1 MEPSPFL
8 KNQEMPLKKSFSL
21 RTLFNLF
28 FVISLGLNAYFL
40 VVQGRASSVDVT
52 YATGLEEGKSVKVQM
67 ASLNSKPIDDSDM
80 ATSVHEEEPIP
91 GSEQVDEV
99 PAYEVKQVSFDSS
112 AQPAGRNIQTLQLK
126 VRNSLNYTVCREMA
140 KSECGSFAAH
150 LARLLAW
157 FLDVNRN
164 MRNGDVLNVVYERL
178 DNEGQFKVLQ
188 LTYKSGYLR
197 KTLDA
202 NYYKGTGMK
211 YGGYFDR
218 DGKEIA
224 QRIEDQQT
232 PIAEYIEITSL
243 PGDFRKGRRG
253 HSGTDFKAE
262 VGTPIRA
269 SFGGRV
275 LRTSWNVRVNGYC
288 IELDHPKEGVITRYL
303 HLSRV
308 LVKRGQYVKQG
319 EVIAESGNTGR
330 TFAPH
335 LHYEV
340 RSRDKKKTVYNPFNF
355 KYHTS
360 YHRNIPSQEDKEFQ
374 DVVSAYDAL
383 LQNNG
388 IGEKIQAG

>member
-1 MEPSPFL
+1 MAIPVHEKEPVL
-8 KNQEMPLKKSFSL
+8 
-21 RTLFNLF
+21 T
-28 FVISLGLNAYFL
+28 
-40 VVQGRASSVDVT
+40 
-52 YATGLEEGKSVKVQM
+52 
-67 ASLNSKPIDDSDM
+67 SKPTNE
-80 ATSVHEEEPIP
+80 APVHE
-91 GSEQVDEV
+91 
-99 PAYEVKQVSFDSS
+99 VKKVSFDPS
-112 AQPAGRNIQTLQLK
+112 AKPAGRNIQALQLK
-126 VRNSLNYTVCREMA
+126 VRNSLNYAVCQEMA

-157 FLDVNRN
+157 FMDVNRN

-178 DNEGQFKVLQ
+178 DNEDQFKVLQ
-188 LTYKSGYLR
+188 LTYKSGYLK

-202 NYYKGTGMK
+202 NFYKGDGMK

-218 DGKEIA
+218 NGKEIA
-224 QRIEDQQT
+224 KRIAEKQT

-262 VGTPIRA
+262 VGTPIHA
-269 SFGGRV
+269 SFEGRV
-275 LRTSWNVRVNGYC
+275 RRTSWNVRANGYC
-288 IELDHPKEGVITRYL
+288 IELDHPREGVITRYL

-340 RSRDKKKTVYNPFNF
+340 RSRDKKKTVYNPFDF
-355 KYHTS
+355 KYHKS
-360 YHRNIPSQEDKEFQ
+360 YHRNIPSHEVKEFQ
-374 DVVSAYDAL
+374 AAVSAYDAL
-383 LQNNG
+383 LQDNG
-388 IGEKIQAG
+388 VGVKIQAG

>member
-28 FVISLGLNAYFL
+28 FVISLGLNVYFL
-40 VVQGRASSVDVT
+40 VVQGGAGSVDIV
-52 YATGLEEGKSVKVQM
+52 YATGAEEDKSVEVQM
-67 ASLNSKPIDDSDM
+67 ASLNTKPVDSEM
-80 ATSVHEEEPIP
+80 AIPVHEEEPVLTSKPIN
-91 GSEQVDEV
+91 EA
-99 PAYEVKQVSFDSS
+99 PAYEVKKVSFDPS
-112 AQPAGRNIQTLQLK
+112 AQPAGRNIQALQLK
-126 VRNSLNYTVCREMA
+126 VRNSLNYTVCQEMA

-157 FLDVNRN
+157 FMDVNRN

-178 DNEGQFKVLQ
+178 DNEDQFKVLQ
-188 LTYKSGYLR
+188 LTYKSGYLK

-202 NYYKGTGMK
+202 NFYKGDGMK

-218 DGKEIA
+218 NGKEIA
-224 QRIEDQQT
+224 KRIAEKQT

-269 SFGGRV
+269 SFEGRV
-275 LRTSWNVRVNGYC
+275 RRTSWNVRANGYC
-288 IELDHPKEGVITRYL
+288 IELDHPREGVITRYL

-340 RSRDKKKTVYNPFNF
+340 RSRDKKKTVYNPFDF
-355 KYHTS
+355 KYHKS
-360 YHRNIPSQEDKEFQ
+360 YHRNISSYEVKEFQ
-374 DVVSAYDAL
+374 AVVSAYDAL
-383 LQNNG
+383 LQDNG
-388 IGEKIQAG
+388 VGVKIQAG

>member
-1 MEPSPFL
+1 MEPSLFL

-28 FVISLGLNAYFL
+28 FVISLGLNVYFL
-40 VVQGRASSVDVT
+40 VVQGGASSVDIV
-52 YATGLEEGKSVKVQM
+52 YATGVEEDKSVEVQM
-67 ASLNSKPIDDSDM
+67 ASLNTKPVDSGMAIPVHEKEPVLTSKPTNE
-80 ATSVHEEEPIP
+80 A
-91 GSEQVDEV
+91 
-99 PAYEVKQVSFDSS
+99 PAHEVKKVSFDPS
-112 AQPAGRNIQTLQLK
+112 AKPAGRNIQALQLK
-126 VRNSLNYTVCREMA
+126 VRNSLNYAVCQEMA

-157 FLDVNRN
+157 FMDVNRN

-178 DNEGQFKVLQ
+178 DNEDQFKVLQ
-188 LTYKSGYLR
+188 LTYKSGYLK

-202 NYYKGTGMK
+202 NFYKGDGMK

-218 DGKEIA
+218 NGKEIA
-224 QRIEDQQT
+224 KRIAEKQT

-269 SFGGRV
+269 SFEGRV
-275 LRTSWNVRVNGYC
+275 RRTSWNVRANGYC
-288 IELDHPKEGVITRYL
+288 IELDHPREGVITRYL

-340 RSRDKKKTVYNPFNF
+340 RSRDKKKTVYNPFDF
-355 KYHTS
+355 KYHKS
-360 YHRNIPSQEDKEFQ
+360 YHRNIPSHEVKEFQ
-374 DVVSAYDAL
+374 AAVSAYDAL
-383 LQNNG
+383 LQDNG
-388 IGEKIQAG
+388 VGVKIQAG

>member
-1 MEPSPFL
+1 MEPSLFL

-28 FVISLGLNAYFL
+28 FVISLGLNVYFL
-40 VVQGRASSVDVT
+40 VVQGGASSVDIV
-52 YATGLEEGKSVKVQM
+52 YATGVEEDKSVEVQM
-67 ASLNSKPIDDSDM
+67 ASLNTKPVDSEMAIPVHEKEPVLTSKPTNE
-80 ATSVHEEEPIP
+80 APVHE
-91 GSEQVDEV
+91 
-99 PAYEVKQVSFDSS
+99 VKKVSFDPS
-112 AQPAGRNIQTLQLK
+112 AKPAGRNIQALQLK
-126 VRNSLNYTVCREMA
+126 VRNSLNYAVCQEMA

-157 FLDVNRN
+157 FMDVNRN

-178 DNEGQFKVLQ
+178 DNEDQFKVLQ
-188 LTYKSGYLR
+188 LTYKSGYLK

-202 NYYKGTGMK
+202 NFYKGDGMK

-218 DGKEIA
+218 NGKEIA
-224 QRIEDQQT
+224 KRIAEKQT

-269 SFGGRV
+269 SFEGRV
-275 LRTSWNVRVNGYC
+275 RRTSWNVRANGYC
-288 IELDHPKEGVITRYL
+288 IELDHPREGVITRYL

-340 RSRDKKKTVYNPFNF
+340 RSRDKKKTVYNPFDF
-355 KYHTS
+355 KYHKS
-360 YHRNIPSQEDKEFQ
+360 YHRNIPSHEVKEFQ
-374 DVVSAYDAL
+374 AVVSAYDAL
-383 LQNNG
+383 LQDNG
-388 IGEKIQAG
+388 VGVKIQAG